1 MGKLLVWTTEPGNE
15 YQARIGSVSINLKAL
30 PDGRFLLL
38 DSKDGVYYRRERSI
52 LMGPLENAMDRV
64 QNRYVV

>member
-1 MGKLLVWTTEPGNE
+1 MKKLIWTTEPGNE
-15 YQARIGSVSINLKAL
+15 YQTRIGSLRINLKPL
-30 PDGRFLLL
+30 PDGRFLLM
-38 DSKDGVYYRRERSI
+38 DSKEGQYFRRERSI